1 MENASKALIIAGA
14 ILLAILIISLGI
26 LIFSQAQDT
35 VGTVNMS
42 EQEIMAFNN
51 KFITYQGN
59 NKRGTEVNALLKL
72 VNANNQA
79 ANDSGATEKIIE
91 CSFTPHYISLGLHKN
106 GFIFEGTLPD
116 GSMWNVNMYYEKGL
130 INAIKIIKADQ

>member
-35 VGTVNMS
+35 VGSVNMS

-51 KFITYQGN
+51 KFTPYQGT
-59 NKRGTEVNALLKL
+59 NKRGTEVNAL
-72 VNANNQA
+72 VQAVRVNNQSA
-79 ANDSGATEKIIE
+79 HDAGASEKII
-91 CSFTPHYISLGLHKN
+91 TISGQGVTMKSD
-106 GFIFEGTLPD
+106 GFSVEG
-116 GSMWNVNMYYEKGL
+116 NVTKGDTFKVVITYEKGL
-130 INAIKIIKADQ
+130 VHTITISK